1 MRGNWTNRSFL
12 IVSAIAFLGIASS
25 PGFAQKAPTGGGGV
39 GSTGGIGSPT
49 RGSLGT
55 GSFPDNGNAG
65 IGGIGTNPRTIFLS
79 GKVMMDDGTEP
90 NSNIRIERVCGGIP
104 RLEAHTDNKGRFSFQ
119 VGQNLTVDTD
129 ASDPS
134 AGGQPNR
141 PWSNSTNNSLSGNNN
156 RTDPLWNC
164 ELRASYPGYRS
175 DLVELST
182 RRTLDDP
189 DVGTI
194 VLHHLANVQ
203 GSTISIT
210 TALAPKHAQK
220 DYEKGVQFA
229 QKGDLANAEKR
240 LVTAT
245 NAYPKYAI
253 AWFALGRV
261 EQQMNGR
268 DEDAGKAFRAAIA
281 ADNRFVSPYEA
292 LAQIAIK
299 ETKWQD
305 AADYSKQA
313 TDLNPV
319 EFPDAFWCNALAN
332 YRLQK
337 PDAAEK
343 SARSLLKLDT
353 THQYPEAENLLAHLL
368 AEKGNYSEAIEH
380 LRAYIALMPN
390 AKDAAALREDL
401 AKLEEASA
409 QAKK

>member
-1 MRGNWTNRSFL
+1 MRRNWTHRSL
-12 IVSAIAFLGIASS
+12 LTVSAVAFLGLSLPAA
-25 PGFAQKAPTGGGGV
+25 FAQKGAPSTGV
-39 GSTGGIGSPT
+39 GSTGSLGSPS
-49 RGSLGT
+49 RGTLGT
-55 GSFPDNGNAG
+55 GSLPDNGSAG
-65 IGGIGTNPRTIFLS
+65 IGGIGTNQRSIFLS
-79 GKVMMDDGTEP
+79 GKVIMDDGTEP

-104 RLEAHTDNKGRFSFQ
+104 RLETHTDNKGRFSFQ
-119 VGQNLTVDTD
+119 LGQNLTVDTD

-134 AGGQPNR
+134 AGGQPNH
-141 PWSNSTNNSLSGNNN
+141 PWSNSSNNSLSGNN

-189 DVGTI
+189 DLGSI

-220 DYEKGVQFA
+220 DYEKGVQLA
-229 QKGDLANAEKR
+229 QKGDLADAEKR
-240 LVTAT
+240 LMAAT
-245 NAYPKYAI
+245 NTYPKYAI

-261 EQQMNGR
+261 EQRMNGR
-268 DEDAGKAFRAAIA
+268 DEDAGRAFQAAIA
-281 ADNRFVSPYEA
+281 ADNKFVSPYEA
-292 LAQIAIK
+292 LAEIAVK

-343 SARSLLKLDT
+343 SVRSLLKLDT
-353 THQYPEAENLLAHLL
+353 THKYPEAENLLAHIL
-368 AEKGNYSEAIEH
+368 AEKGKYSEAAEH

-390 AKDAAALREDL
+390 TKDAAALREDL
-401 AKLEEASA
+401 AKLEQASA